1 MRALRSERVAA
12 VLLAA
17 AAAIGLAIA
26 NSPLGTAVLD
36 ARDAHGDTGIRVLDL
51 SAGHWITDGL
61 LALFFLVAAIELRHE
76 LTRGELDTPRKAL
89 APAVAATGG
98 VVVPALVYLAIV
110 HDPADAVGWPIPTA
124 TDIAFALGVL
134 ALLGRGLPRRVRAF
148 LLALAVL
155 DDLIAIGIIAA
166 FFTRDLAPAPLL
178 IAVPLVAVFGWLSA
192 RRRPTGAVR
201 GVLLVVV
208 GVAVWV
214 LVLTSGVHATIAG
227 VALGLVYA
235 PAPAGRV
242 RHALEPWVNGVVLP
256 LFALSASM
264 VVIPHVKDGGLSSVF
279 WGVAVALPVG
289 KLVGIT
295 LGALLARA
303 MMPAAERAVSLRG
316 REVLVVAALGG
327 VGFTISLLMAELAF
341 RGDSELVASA
351 TLGVL
356 SGSLVAIVLGGV
368 TTAIGARR
376 ARLVPER
383 LSS

>member
-1 MRALRSERVAA
+1 MHLFRSERVAA
-12 VLLAA
+12 ILLASA
-17 AAAIGLAIA
+17 AVVGLVIA
-26 NSPLGTAVLD
+26 NSPIGGAVIGF
-36 ARDAHGDTGIRVLDL
+36 RDAHGDSGMPVFDL
-51 SAGHWITDGL
+51 SPGHWITDGL

-98 VVVPALVYLAIV
+98 VVVPALVYLALV
-110 HDPADAVGWPIPTA
+110 HDPAGNVGWPIPTA

-166 FFTRDLAPAPLL
+166 FFTRDLAPVPLL
-178 IAVPLVAVFGWLSA
+178 LAVPAIAAFGWLSA
-192 RRRPTGAVR
+192 RRRLPAAARVA
-201 GVLLVVV
+201 LLVTL
-208 GVAVWV
+208 GVTAWV
-214 LVLTSGVHATIAG
+214 LVLSSGVHATVAG

-235 PAPAGRV
+235 PRPAGRV
-242 RHALEPWVNGVVLP
+242 RHALEPWVNGIVLP

-264 VVIPHVKDGGLSSVF
+264 VVVPQVKEGGLSPVF

-289 KLVGIT
+289 KLLGIT
-295 LGALLARA
+295 LGALLARG
-303 MMPAAERAVSLRG
+303 MMPSSERAVALRFP
-316 REVLVVAALGG
+316 EVLVVAALGG

-341 RGDSELVASA
+341 RGDGELVASA

-356 SGSLVAIVLGGV
+356 GGSLAALLIGGV
-368 TTAIGARR
+368 TTALVARR
-376 ARLVPER
+376 SR
-383 LSS
+383 LSSSER